1 MRFPAALL
9 LLLAAAPA
17 HAFIFGK
24 ASYGRAEAILSEMRA
39 ARDRGDCGAVSR
51 QADAFLAEKPPASMR
66 EAAYACI
73 GACHES
79 SGLTDKAISLYKLA
93 IELYP
98 ENAGFKSR
106 LAAIYNSSGFYSNAA
121 PLFLKVLDKRPDDI
135 PANLGLARAYSA
147 LGFYSRAKTYFSRA
161 VVLQDFYD
169 PAALRDYSVCLLK
182 KRDWEEALFIAGKG
196 AAAQPGSAYWHLV
209 RARAQ
214 AGRGDY
220 YKALPE
226 MEGAIL
232 LEPSRQ
238 LRLER
243 ALYLLLGGLPR
254 RAITAAEAELA
265 ARPGDPLA
273 SVVKGMALHRLGDK
287 AAARPYFEAAR
298 SGGEFTARV
307 AASFLGVS
315 AAAGPQTCEK

>member
-1 MRFPAALL
+1 MRLAALVLL
-9 LLLAAAPA
+9 LLLPSQCF
-17 HAFIFGK
+17 AFFFGGDSDNRALAGLESLR
-24 ASYGRAEAILSEMRA
+24 ASFNA
-39 ARDRGDCGAVSR
+39 GDCAAVQRDYDGFLMENPSR
-51 QADAFLAEKPPASMR
+51 RLR
-66 EAAYACI
+66 EAAYGYLGRCY
-73 GACHES
+73 ES
-79 SGLTDKAISLYKLA
+79 GGLTDKAISLYKVA
-93 IELYP
+93 IGLYP
-98 ENAGFKSR
+98 DNIFFALRLGQIYNRAGFYDS
-106 LAAIYNSSGFYSNAA
+106 AA
-121 PLFLKVLDKRPDDI
+121 PLFLKALDLKKDEID
-135 PANLGLARAYSA
+135 ANVGLARAYSGMGF
-147 LGFYSRAKTYFSRA
+147 LGRARDFYSLA

-273 SVVKGMALHRLGDK
+273 SVVKGMALYRLGDK

-298 SGGEFTARV
+298 SGGGFTARV

>member
-1 MRFPAALL
+1 MKLLTALL
-9 LLLAAAPA
+9 LLLAASPA
-17 HAFIFGK
+17 RAFLFGK
-24 ASYGRAEAILSEMRA
+24 SSDVKAAAILAEMQA
-39 ARDRGDCGAVSR
+39 AGDRGDCGAVLR
-51 QADAFLAEKPPASMR
+51 HADGFLAEKPPAAMR
-66 EAAYACI
+66 ETAYVRI
-73 GACHES
+73 GACYES
-79 SGLTDKAISLYKLA
+79 SGLTDKAIGLYKLA

-98 ENAGFKSR
+98 ENAVFKFR
-106 LAAIYNSSGFYSNAA
+106 LASIYNNSGFYSNAVA
-121 PLFLKVLDKRPDDI
+121 LFLKVLAKRPDDI
-135 PANLGLARAYSA
+135 PSNLGLARAHAA

-161 VVLQDFYD
+161 VVLQDFSD

-182 KRDWEEALFIAGKG
+182 KRDWEEALFVASKG
-196 AAAQPGSAYWHLV
+196 AAAQPGSSYWHLA

-226 MEGAIL
+226 IEGAIL

-254 RAITAAEAELA
+254 RAIAAADVELA

-273 SVVKGMALHRLGDK
+273 SVVKGMALYRLGEK

-298 SGGEFTARV
+298 SGGEFTAKV
-307 AASFLGVS
+307 AASLLGIT
-315 AAAGPQTCEK
+315 AGAGPQTCEK

>member
-1 MRFPAALL
+1 MRLLAAML
-9 LLLAAAPA
+9 LLLAASPA
-17 HAFIFGK
+17 RAFIFGK
-24 ASYGRAEAILSEMRA
+24 ASYGRAEAILAEMRA

-51 QADAFLAEKPPASMR
+51 QADGFLAEKPPPAMR

-73 GACHES
+73 GACYES

-106 LAAIYNSSGFYSNAA
+106 LAAIYNGSGFHSNSA

-135 PANLGLARAYSA
+135 SANLGLARAYSA

-161 VVLQDFYD
+161 VVLQDFAD

-182 KRDWEEALFIAGKG
+182 KRDWEEALFIAAKG
-196 AAAQPGSAYWHLV
+196 AAVQPGSAYWALA

-226 MEGAIL
+226 IEGAIL

-254 RAITAAEAELA
+254 RAITAADLELA

-273 SVVKGMALHRLGDK
+273 SVVKGMALYRLGEK

-307 AASFLGVS
+307 AASFLGVTAS
-315 AAAGPQTCEK
+315 AGPQTCEK